1 MSQVSRFRIVT
12 YNVHKCVGV
21 DRRLDPARIVSV
33 LKEIN
38 ADVVALQEVLCIH
51 GGASEDDQ
59 AHFIA
64 SGLGFNY
71 YMGHNR
77 ELKGGV
83 YGNLVLSRFPL
94 LGSENHDISVAG
106 REERGCL
113 RVDVALG
120 KESRL
125 HVYNV
130 HLGTSFIER
139 RRQARKLISESILS
153 DGKRP
158 GPRIMLGDFNEWTRG
173 LVTRLLNE
181 HFQTGDIC
189 QYPPIS
195 ALCPLDLYRP
205 QGRNKGFQEKI
216 NVGNLTWVED
226 RKRGANQWHAHT
238 EAPDWRSQ
246 DRRSGRLQAPAANLL
261 KPRYSSACQT
271 GLSACSRVQY
281 LVCALFAQ
289 PQKRP

>member
-1 MSQVSRFRIVT
+1 MSQVSKFRIVT

-38 ADVVALQEVLCIH
+38 ADIVALQEVLCIH
-51 GGASEDDQ
+51 GGVSEDDQ

-64 SGLGFNY
+64 SGLGFKY
-71 YMGHNR
+71 CMGQNR
-77 ELKGGV
+77 ELRGGI

-106 REERGCL
+106 LEERGCL

-153 DGKRP
+153 DGKIP

-173 LVTRLLNE
+173 LVTRLLDE
-181 HFQTGDIC
+181 HFRSGDIRLHLKRSRT
-189 QYPPIS
+189 YPGLLPLIHLDHIYFDEALELEHAELHRSRAALLASDHLPIFADFRS
-195 ALCPLDLYRP
+195 A
-205 QGRNKGFQEKI
+205 
-216 NVGNLTWVED
+216 T
-226 RKRGANQWHAHT
+226 A
-238 EAPDWRSQ
+238 
-246 DRRSGRLQAPAANLL
+246 
-261 KPRYSSACQT
+261 
-271 GLSACSRVQY
+271 
-281 LVCALFAQ
+281 
-289 PQKRP
+289 

>member
-1 MSQVSRFRIVT
+1 MSQVSKFRIVT

-38 ADVVALQEVLCIH
+38 ADIAALQEVHCIH

-64 SGLGFNY
+64 RGLGFNY
-71 YMGHNR
+71 CMGQNR
-77 ELKGGV
+77 ELRGGV

-153 DGKRP
+153 DGKIP

-181 HFQTGDIC
+181 HFRSGDIRLHLKSSRT
-189 QYPPIS
+189 YPGLLPLMHLDHIYFDETLELEHAELHRSRAALLASDHLPIFADFRS
-195 ALCPLDLYRP
+195 A
-205 QGRNKGFQEKI
+205 
-216 NVGNLTWVED
+216 T
-226 RKRGANQWHAHT
+226 A
-238 EAPDWRSQ
+238 
-246 DRRSGRLQAPAANLL
+246 
-261 KPRYSSACQT
+261 
-271 GLSACSRVQY
+271 
-281 LVCALFAQ
+281 
-289 PQKRP
+289 